1 MTTKT
6 KIKKKKALRHNEYYD
21 MQNECDKLYEK
32 GKRNFGFY
40 NLMQYIKNPKNIL
53 LAYRNIKRNK
63 GSKTKGTNNSTI
75 VDIGEK
81 EPEKLI
87 EYVNKRLDNYKPDSI
102 RRVEIPKPDGR
113 TRPLGIATIE
123 DRLIQQAIKQVLE
136 PILEAKF
143 YEHSYGFRPDRGTH
157 YAIARMKH
165 LAFSGYHYV
174 VDIDIKSFF
183 DEVDHGKLLKQL
195 WTLGIKDKN
204 LIEIISRMLKSEIQ
218 GIGTPVC
225 GVIQG
230 GVISPLLANVVLN
243 ELDWWIASQWDNMP
257 TKHKYSTKANKTT
270 ALKKTKLKDIRIVRY
285 CDDFKIMCK
294 DMVTAKKI
302 FAATKEWLKERLNL
316 SINKEKSKITNI
328 RKNYS
333 NFLGF
338 KLKVKKG
345 KGGKYTNRSHML
357 EKAKEKAVKTLNKKI
372 DDIKDNPTVK
382 TVNIYN
388 AVVLNLQ
395 NYFKIATMVNLDF
408 AEIAYKVN
416 KHLRG
421 KTKNIRADTKSEDI
435 TKSKTYL
442 KYYGE
447 YNYKIMTI
455 AKTILFPVA
464 AIKWKKCNQF
474 FQEICRYTPLGRSII
489 HDNLKLDITILT
501 YLMKNPVQ
509 GQSLEFNDNR
519 ISLYS
524 GQFGKCAI
532 SDIPLEIGN
541 MEVHHII
548 PKRSGG
554 GDKYSNLIFV
564 TGEIHTLI
572 HSTIENTIAE
582 YLKKVKLDDLGF
594 EKLNKFR
601 ILVGNSEIDKLVYY
615 RWQAV

>member
-21 MQNECDKLYEK
+21 MQNEFDELYKK
-32 GKRNFGFY
+32 GKSNFGFY

-87 EYVNKRLDNYKPDSI
+87 AYVNKRLDNYKPEPI

-123 DRLIQQAIKQVLE
+123 DRLIQQTIKQVLE

-157 YAIARMKH
+157 YAIARMNH

-183 DEVDHGKLLKQL
+183 DEIDHGKLLKQL

-204 LIEIISRMLKSEIQ
+204 LLEIISRMLKSEIQ
-218 GIGTPVC
+218 GIGTSDR

-243 ELDWWIASQWDNMP
+243 ELDWWISSQWDNML
-257 TKHKYSTKANKTT
+257 TKHEYVNTKSKTKE
-270 ALKKTKLKDIRIVRY
+270 LKKSKLKNIKIVRY

-294 DMVTAKKI
+294 NMETAKKI
-302 FAATKEWLKERLNL
+302 FVATEKWLKDRLKL

-338 KLKVKKG
+338 KLKVRKG
-345 KGGKYTNRSHML
+345 KGGKYTNRSHL
-357 EKAKEKAVKTLNKKI
+357 QDKAKEKAVKTLNSKI
-372 DDIKDNPTVK
+372 DDIKDKPTVK
-382 TVNIYN
+382 IVNIYN

-395 NYFKIATMVNLDF
+395 NYFKAASMVSQDF

-421 KTKNIRADTKSEDI
+421 KTKNIRADTKTKDI

-442 KYYGE
+442 KFYGE
-447 YNYKIMTI
+447 YNYKIITV
-455 AKTILFPVA
+455 AKTILFPIA

-474 FQEICRYTPLGRSII
+474 SQEICRYTPLGRAKI
-489 HDNLKLDITILT
+489 HDNLKLDVTILT
-501 YLMKNPVQ
+501 YLMRNPVQ
-509 GQSLEFNDNR
+509 GESVEYNDNR

-524 GQFGKCAI
+524 GQYGRCAI
-532 SDIPLEIGN
+532 SNISLEIGN
-541 MEVHHII
+541 MKVHHII
-548 PKRSGG
+548 PRNSGG
-554 GDKYSNLIFV
+554 KDMYNNLILV
-564 TGEIHTLI
+564 TGEIHILI
-572 HSTIENTIAE
+572 HATIEDTIAE

-594 EKLNKFR
+594 DKLNKFR
-601 ILVGNSEIDKLVYY
+601 ILVGNSEIDKFIYY